1 MITLRITVTGLLLI
15 AFAMIGVAQE
25 EKVSPDELVDD
36 IAEYNGSMGPDNVF
50 YGLKLA
56 FERLDESFTFNE
68 TEKLDKMVYHS
79 KLRISEAKTELKE
92 KNDEGAKKAFDNYKE
107 KTKETEGSISEI
119 KGNDSGIF
127 IAQKMVKLQQYVL
140 ARLLESHPDNTGLKS
155 AYNNNVE
162 LEDKFEEKTQK
173 KLESIQTNEG
183 KHYITQ
189 VENGLKLNARII
201 DNKTQVEIKLNIVS
215 DKTDNLSI
223 ADEILN
229 EFRLS
234 KDNISGML
242 KIEDLENLELK
253 TILEAQAKIGLN
265 VSSINVDYM
274 FALNS
279 TNRTEII
286 DGIHN
291 KLSNLTKADI
301 LDVLEIKTIQDNKDI
316 DQEEIEKKLEENNT
330 TPAEKTIINI
340 DEKPEDHNA
349 RQFGNDKR
357 ED

>member
-1 MITLRITVTGLLLI
+1 
-15 AFAMIGVAQE
+15 
-25 EKVSPDELVDD
+25 
-36 IAEYNGSMGPDNVF
+36 
-50 YGLKLA
+50 
-56 FERLDESFTFNE
+56 
-68 TEKLDKMVYHS
+68 
-79 KLRISEAKTELKE
+79 
-92 KNDEGAKKAFDNYKE
+92 
-107 KTKETEGSISEI
+107 
-119 KGNDSGIF
+119 
-127 IAQKMVKLQQYVL
+127 
-140 ARLLESHPDNTGLKS
+140 
-155 AYNNNVE
+155 
-162 LEDKFEEKTQK
+162 
-173 KLESIQTNEG
+173 
-183 KHYITQ
+183 
-189 VENGLKLNARII
+189 LNARII

-223 ADEILN
+223 ANEILN

-242 KIEDLENLELK
+242 KIEDFENLELK

-274 FALNS
+274 FALDS

-316 DQEEIEKKLEENNT
+316 DQEETEKKLKENNT